1 MSSWLLLLLLAL
13 LLVVGVS
20 IGVLLQRS
28 RVPGRALRRASYALA
43 SAKVSMT
50 RPQDGLTKLNV
61 RDFQHADDPKQA
73 GTERDGRHVSYT
85 LDVAP
90 SELALIL
97 IDVWSD
103 HPIKGWAERAE
114 KNVATKLLPLV
125 ESARKYGIMVVHCP
139 HGESPHPLVRPL
151 TTELVI
157 DDRGE
162 KTRLVQALQQRGIR
176 RLLYAGY
183 ASNMCILTRPVGI
196 IEMSQQGDDIIF
208 VRDASLAIEAPDFL
222 ETDLTH
228 QVATY
233 MVETNWGVSTS
244 VDDVLEA
251 LDR

>member
-1 MSSWLLLLLLAL
+1 MSGWILLPLLAL
-13 LLVVGVS
+13 FLAGGVP
-20 IGVLLQRS
+20 IGVFLQRYHI
-28 RVPGRALRRASYALA
+28 PGRVLRRLSYLSA
-43 SAKVSMT
+43 SARISIAGPKT
-50 RPQDGLTKLNV
+50 GLATLTV

-103 HPIKGWAERAE
+103 HPLKGWAKRAE
-114 KNVATKLLPLV
+114 KNVAAKLLPLV
-125 ESARKYGIMVVHCP
+125 ESARKHGIQIVHCP
-139 HGESPHPLVRPL
+139 HGKSPHPLVRPL
-151 TTELVI
+151 TTELVL
-157 DDRGE
+157 DGHGE
-162 KTRLVQALQQRGIR
+162 KTRLVQALRQKGIR

-183 ASNMCILTRPVGI
+183 ASNMCMLTRPVGI
-196 IEMSQQGDDIIF
+196 IEMSRKGYDVIF
-208 VRDASLAIEAPDFL
+208 VRDASLAIETPDFL
-222 ETDLTH
+222 ERDLTH

-251 LDR
+251 LES